1 MTTSYNYNFVCSY
14 KDIEINQ
21 LQTIDDT
28 DEDAKDDVYFISE
41 EIYRHEFLMC
51 FHLVEYDSKV
61 VNSTVNALYTQ
72 CYKDPNFKL
81 ILDFI
86 SEHMQEPD
94 IEMCF
99 MQLFSYH
106 YLYLTQQC
114 IRQLEHTQ
122 QLCATLRNQLL
133 TAYKIINNLQET
145 DV

>member
-14 KDIEINQ
+14 KDIELNQ
-21 LQTIDDT
+21 LQTIDET
-28 DEDAKDDVYFISE
+28 NEDDKEDVYFICE
-41 EIYRHEFLMC
+41 EIYRHEFLIC
-51 FHLVEYDSKV
+51 FHLAEYNSKV
-61 VNSTVNALYTQ
+61 INTTVNALYTQ
-72 CYKDPNFKL
+72 CYQDPNFKL
-81 ILDFI
+81 VLDFI

-94 IEMCF
+94 REMCF

-122 QLCATLRNQLL
+122 QLCDTLRNQLL
-133 TAYKIINNLQET
+133 TAYKVINHLIET

>member
-14 KDIEINQ
+14 KDIELNQ
-21 LQTIDDT
+21 LQKIDESN
-28 DEDAKDDVYFISE
+28 EDDKEDVYFICE
-41 EIYRHEFLMC
+41 EIYRHEFLIC
-51 FHLVEYDSKV
+51 FHLVEYDDNV
-61 VNSTVNALYTQ
+61 INSTVTKLYIK

-81 ILDFI
+81 VLDFI

-94 IEMCF
+94 RERCF

-122 QLCATLRNQLL
+122 QLCDTLRNQLL
-133 TAYKIINNLQET
+133 TAYKVINHLIET

>member
-72 CYKDPNFKL
+72 CYKDPNFEL

-94 IEMCF
+94 IEICF

-106 YLYLTQQC
+106 YLLVM
-114 IRQLEHTQ
+114 
-122 QLCATLRNQLL
+122 
-133 TAYKIINNLQET
+133 KF
-145 DV
+145 